1 MNKGIV
7 TLSAAAVI
15 SSAFAS
21 PALADTYI
29 VKSGDSLSKI
39 ASAHHITVA
48 KLKQMNKLSSDS
60 LRINQK
66 LTVPDTK
73 VTLKKTNSV
82 TYTVTKGDSLIKIA
96 NKYSLTLAELKKL
109 NNLKT
114 ASIYIGQKLIISQTK
129 EKTVVTLPK
138 PANTEGK
145 TESSAYLV
153 KSGDSLWKIASQFK
167 TSPQSIIDFNHLKT
181 DALTVGQSLLIPK
194 SGTAPA
200 PAPAPPAEAKP
211 NPLPAK
217 DASSVIAMAKKMIG
231 VPYSWAGA
239 SPDGFDC
246 SGFIYYV
253 FKNSGYQ
260 ISRVSAATYYD
271 LGKSVAA
278 PKPGDL
284 VFFSTNPA
292 SSVLISH
299 MGIYIGNGQFIHA
312 SSSKGVQISSLSMSY
327 YQTRFAG
334 YRSL

>member
-39 ASAHHITVA
+39 ASAHHITVT
-48 KLKQMNKLSSDS
+48 KLKQMNKLTSDS

-66 LTVPDTK
+66 LTVPDNKITI
-73 VTLKKTNSV
+73 KKANAV
-82 TYTVTKGDSLIKIA
+82 TYTVAKGDSLIKIA

-129 EKTVVTLPK
+129 QTTVLTLPK

-194 SGTAPA
+194 SGTA

-271 LGKSVAA
+271 LGKSVAT

-292 SSVLISH
+292 SSALISH

>member
-39 ASAHHITVA
+39 ASTHHITVA
-48 KLKQMNKLSSDS
+48 KLKQMNKLTSDS
-60 LRINQK
+60 LLINQK
-66 LTVPDTK
+66 LAVPDTK
-73 VTLKKTNSV
+73 ITIKKTNAV
-82 TYTVTKGDSLIKIA
+82 TYTVAAGDSLIKIA

-129 EKTVVTLPK
+129 KTTVLTPPK
-138 PANTEGK
+138 PPNTEGK
-145 TESSAYLV
+145 SENSAYIV

-167 TSPQSIIDFNHLKT
+167 TSPQSIIDYNHLKT
-181 DALTVGQSLLIPK
+181 DALTVGQNLLIPK
-194 SGTAPA
+194 SGTAT
-200 PAPAPPAEAKP
+200 APAPPPEAKP
-211 NPLPAK
+211 DPLPVK
-217 DASSVIAMAKKMIG
+217 DASSVIATAKKMIG

-239 SPDGFDC
+239 SPGGFDC

-271 LGKSVAA
+271 LGKTVSA

-292 SSVLISH
+292 SSALISH
-299 MGIYIGNGQFIHA
+299 MGIYIGDGQFIHA